1 VWDSRTIIEPRRKRH
16 QVICQQKARKDRR
29 AKKKQVSTKKP
40 INIANP
46 VDYDL
51 SGYMPKRNE
60 FECEWDDECEKKIM
74 DIEFGQMDTR
84 EEVEEKLKALEEY
97 NVRLAKRRAMRKM
110 VVDRRLH
117 DVEFQKAV
125 SLARSCREEKLH
137 LKFKKYIQ
145 LLSPEEYEEFI
156 KGLALEEEL
165 EEKVKKLQEYRS
177 AGLKTME
184 EVQEYE
190 KSKKVLSRSSSSSS
204 TSWSSSPP
212 PSPPST
218 PQFPPRDL
226 EPQISRV
233 LRYTE
238 EYKTHC
244 KVPLQGRLR
253 VSQSQLE
260 VGIRRGGKEC
270 RQRSKRSGHSS
281 SNINNSELLHSDTGR
296 MMLLIS

>member
-74 DIEFGQMDTR
+74 DIEFYQQDTR
-84 EEVEEKLKALEEY
+84 EEVEAKLKALEEY
-97 NVRLAKRRAMRKM
+97 NVRLAKRHAMRRL
-110 VVDRRLH
+110 VVDKRLH
-117 DVEFQKAV
+117 DAEFQKAI
-125 SLARSCREEKLH
+125 SSARSCREEKMH
-137 LKFKKYIQ
+137 SKFKKYIQ

-156 KGLALEEEL
+156 KGLALQQEL
-165 EEKVKKLQEYRS
+165 EEKVNTLQEYRT

-190 KSKKVLSRSSSSSS
+190 KSKKELSRSSSSSS

-218 PQFPPRDL
+218 PQFPSHF

-238 EYKTHC
+238 EYKTHP
-244 KVPLQGRLR
+244 KLPLQGRLR

-260 VGIRRGGKEC
+260 AGYKRGGKEC
-270 RQRSKRSGHSS
+270 RQRSKRSGH